1 MKIKTI
7 KNSSVENGGVFVYN
21 RRKNMSWYKKRGKR
35 LLDITVSLVALPVI
49 FLFFPFIAL
58 AIKLDSKGQVF
69 FKSRRVSKGRIVIIY
84 KFRTMV
90 VGAEKMKKSIKHL
103 NERND
108 GPFFKI
114 KNDPRV
120 TKVGKILRKFWIDEL
135 LQFFNVL
142 KGDISLVGPRPYP
155 PEEVFKYP
163 KEYAFLSR
171 AKAGITGLSQINGSS
186 SLPFLEVLKFDSYYV
201 KNVSLRL
208 DLKILWKTL
217 LLIRK
222 PSGV

>member
-1 MKIKTI
+1 
-7 KNSSVENGGVFVYN
+7 
-21 RRKNMSWYKKRGKR
+21 MSWYKKRGKR